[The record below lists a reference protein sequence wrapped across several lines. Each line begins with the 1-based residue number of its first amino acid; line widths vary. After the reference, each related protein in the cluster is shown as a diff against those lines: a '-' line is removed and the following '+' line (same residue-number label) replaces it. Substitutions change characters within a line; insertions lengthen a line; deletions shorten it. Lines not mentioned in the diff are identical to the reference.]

1 MRISTADF
9 IRNYGAHADLALTS
23 PITVTKH
30 GQDRLVILSAA
41 EYDRLTGRGR
51 RTVSPR
57 DLADGDG
64 RLFGVAEART
74 SFRRR
79 ASEERDGEEP

>member
-1 MRISTADF
+1 MRISTAEF

-41 EYDRLTGRGR
+41 EYDRLTGRER
-51 RTVSPR
+51 RPARLR
-57 DLADGDG
+57 DLAAGDA
-64 RLFGVAEART
+64 RLFGVAEDRADFARPGPG
-74 SFRRR
+74 RR
-79 ASEERDGEEP
+79 ERDER